1 MHRIGRGRDEIK
13 PLVKALGRL
22 IPGMHREG
30 TYSGNVGGLQSPLHR
45 VP

>member
-13 PLVKALGRL
+13 LLVEALCPLIL
-22 IPGMHREG
+22 GMHREG
-30 TYSGNVGGLQSPLHR
+30 TYSGNVSGLQSPLHR